1 MSEVILSLSWGE
13 CEFEIAHTNDVGK
26 ADTKGGRIG
35 LRWSK
40 THTGSK
46 NGFPTNQNGNKA
58 YVVLPDNIARLLL
71 GALLGSDDKNI
82 TQNKNSLFEALSKFN

>member
-1 MSEVILSLSWGE
+1 MSEVILSLPWGE

-26 ADTKGGRIG
+26 ADTNGGRIG

-46 NGFPTNQNGNKA
+46 K
-58 YVVLPDNIARLLL
+58 